1 MESKDPKSPISKE
14 AFTSKAND
22 IDYVL
27 IFNTTKNVIP
37 PKEIVESED
46 FIKGINE
53 VSSEGKQF
61 SDQRQLYVLYYWKNL
76 CKILLAVG
84 LEFKVKKLKEGYLAL
99 CLHCPEDVLA
109 VEYYKFRVQEYL
121 RGIGVASADFDE
133 LDINDPDV
141 QKSIAEKLPTS
152 DRLYIIYNLL
162 TRPTWEGGVGIS
174 TETEGGWHQTGGMY
188 LESFFTLHNKE
199 LNNKWIKHWS
209 KKYILSTDDM
219 TDIRNHF
226 GTRVSYYFA
235 FLQKYFMSLLPPA
248 IVGLLAFFFDR
259 RFSIFYGIFIVLYGI
274 FFIILWNRHA
284 DQLAILWNVKNCSTN
299 EKVRPEFRPQ
309 KMVKD
314 KVTGDYVPY
323 YPNWKRWVKR
333 VCLTYPFIFLCA
345 IFTVMVFFCVIC
357 IEIWVRDLYQGP
369 FKTIM
374 VYIPTAIYS
383 TFIPFLNGIYLS
395 FARKFNNFENYVTKV
410 EYDNRYAEKV
420 FVFYFLNS
428 FMSLIV
434 VGWAYIPF
442 SKQFISLLK
451 LTPLG
456 SLITDIP
463 LPGPERLVGNY
474 VYVILTGQVL
484 NLFQETIIPYLS
496 RKITGAAFGA
506 ISNKDKDEEKDT
518 DPIVKQIE
526 KEMELPIYDVNDD
539 YSEMVVQFGYVSLF
553 SIVWPLGSVISF
565 INNWVELRSDAV
577 KMCINYRRPY
587 PQRSEN
593 IGPWIGI
600 LSLLSWLSSLTN
612 AWFVSVFRYWEPR
625 DQRSTTDINYKGLV
639 TTLAIVIISEHLY
652 FLIKILGNSFFMEC
666 VPGKRDHIVKK
677 AEMESKNRILRKVGI
692 CGSQIDLIKT
702 AESPEFQLKQ
712 NTSYGIALNA
722 IYEKFNKENSSVK
735 ENKKDL

>member
-1 MESKDPKSPISKE
+1 MESKDKSPISKE
-14 AFTSKAND
+14 AFASKGD
-22 IDYVL
+22 EIDYV
-27 IFNTTKNVIP
+27 IIYNTAKKVVP
-37 PKEIVESED
+37 PKEIIESEE
-46 FIKGINE
+46 FVKGIKE
-53 VSSEGKQF
+53 LSAEGKQF

-84 LEFKVKKLKEGYLAL
+84 IEFKVKKLKEGYLAL
-99 CLHCPEDVLA
+99 CLRCPDEILA
-109 VEYYKFRVQEYL
+109 LEYYKFRVQEYL
-121 RGIGVASADFDE
+121 RGVGVASSDFEE
-133 LDINDPDV
+133 LDINDPEV
-141 QKSIAEKLPTS
+141 QKNIVEKLPTA

-174 TETEGGWHQTGGMY
+174 TENEGGWHQTGGMY

-209 KKYILSTDDM
+209 KKYTLSTDDM

-226 GTRVSYYFA
+226 GTRVAYYFA
-235 FLQKYFMSLLPPA
+235 FLQKYFMSLLTPA
-248 IVGLLAFFFDR
+248 ILGLLAFFFDR

-284 DQLAILWNVKNCSTN
+284 EQLAILWNVNNCSST
-299 EKVRPEFRPQ
+299 EKIRPEFRPQ
-309 KMVKD
+309 RMEKD
-314 KVTGDYVPY
+314 KVTGEYVPY

-333 VCLTYPFIFLCA
+333 VCITYPFIIFCA
-345 IFTVMVFFCVIC
+345 ICTVMIFFCVIC

-369 FKTIM
+369 FKAIM

-383 TFIPFLNGIYLS
+383 TFIPFLNGIYLGY
-395 FARKFNNFENYVTKV
+395 ARKFNNFENYSTKL

-484 NLFQETIIPYLS
+484 NLFQETIIPYVS
-496 RKITGAAFGA
+496 RKITGAAIGA
-506 ISNKDKDEEKDT
+506 ISSKDKDENKDA
-518 DPIVKQIE
+518 DPIVEQIE

-553 SIVWPLGSVISF
+553 SIVWPLGAVISF
-565 INNWVELRSDAV
+565 INNWIELRSDAV

-593 IGPWIGI
+593 IGPWLGI

-612 AWFVSVFRYWEPR
+612 AWFISVFRYWEPR
-625 DQRSTTDINYKGLV
+625 DQRDAAVNYKGLV
-639 TTLAIVIISEHLY
+639 TTLAVVIISEHLY
-652 FLIKILGNSFFMEC
+652 FLIKILGNSFFKEC
-666 VPGKRDHIVKK
+666 VPGKRDHILKK

-692 CGSQIDLIKT
+692 SGSQVDLLKA

-722 IYEKFNKENSSVK
+722 IYEKLNNESASEK